1 MLTEEVKDHRHG
13 EPVLAI
19 TVTGLLSVIYVLFSG
34 IQIWGLFLGKLQL
47 PAGYTYAEY
56 AREGFFQLLA
66 VSILNLVIVLVCM
79 SFFKE
84 SKVLKGVLTVMSL
97 CTFVMIASSAM
108 RMLLYIWYYDLTFLR
123 ILVLWALALLAVLF
137 LGVLASIYRES
148 FPLFRYS
155 MVVVTVLYLALSF
168 SHPDFI
174 IAYVN
179 VGKAGNTGSVGNTG
193 VIRAEDVYTDYWYL
207 SSLNADA
214 APVLIPYMRELGYDM
229 SAFDQGEY
237 ATGRTTDNS
246 LRRGDINGFGYFYLR
261 NLKQAT
267 EGFGIRTYNISR
279 HMALLQIAEG
289 K

>member
-1 MLTEEVKDHRHG
+1 M
-13 EPVLAI
+13 
-19 TVTGLLSVIYVLFSG
+19 
-34 IQIWGLFLGKLQL
+34 
-47 PAGYTYAEY
+47 
-56 AREGFFQLLA
+56 
-66 VSILNLVIVLVCM
+66 
-79 SFFKE
+79 
-84 SKVLKGVLTVMSL
+84 LKGVLTVMSL

-179 VGKAGNTGSVGNTG
+179 IGKAGSPEGTKVSQSEG
-193 VIRAEDVYTDYWYL
+193 VNAGVSQAENGYIDYWYL
-207 SSLNADA
+207 SGLSADA
-214 APVLIPYMRELGYDM
+214 APVLIPYMRELGYEFEAVAIND
-229 SAFDQGEY
+229 
-237 ATGRTTDNS
+237 TGGLNGQTDGNS
-246 LRRGDINGFGYFYLR
+246 RLNERSMEQERFQEGLRANSYLKSDRDGFGYYYLLH
-261 NLKQAT
+261 LKQAT